1 MGMVLTE
8 PVGAA
13 PEATPGALTELSGIV
28 AGVAGVVGVVGVGG
42 VVGVVGVEEPA
53 DASRQHEGGEQ

>member
-28 AGVAGVVGVVGVGG
+28 AGVAGVAGLVTTVTGS
-42 VVGVVGVEEPA
+42 PDRDA
-53 DASRQHEGGEQ
+53 DSVDVPGC